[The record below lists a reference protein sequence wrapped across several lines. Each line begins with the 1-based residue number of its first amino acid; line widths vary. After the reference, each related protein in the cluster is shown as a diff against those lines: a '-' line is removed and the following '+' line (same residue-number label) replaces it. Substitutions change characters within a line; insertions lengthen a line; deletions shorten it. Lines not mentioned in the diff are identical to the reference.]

1 MFQWVILPLLI
12 FVARILDVSLDTL
25 RILLVGRGKKNIAPL
40 LGFVQVLIWLL
51 AIRQIFLNLSNP
63 VCFIAYAAGFATG
76 TWVGMLIE
84 ERLAIGVEV
93 VRIITRNEASPLIEF
108 LRQKNYRVTKV
119 SGQGASGGVS
129 IVYTIVKRSD
139 TPEVIGIVNRFNP
152 KAFYTIED
160 IRAVTE
166 TFQQGTNPG
175 RRLFKRNTPLRG

>member
-12 FVARILDVSLDTL
+12 FSARILDVSLDTL

-40 LGFVQVLIWLL
+40 LGFVQVSIWLL

-63 VCFIAYAAGFATG
+63 ACFVAYAAGFAAG

-93 VRIITRNEASPLIEF
+93 VRIIARNEAKQLIEF

-119 SGQGASGGVS
+119 SGHGVTGEVS
-129 IVYTIVKRSD
+129 IIYTIVKRRD
-139 TPEVIGIVNRFNP
+139 TPRVIDIVKRFNP

-166 TFQQGTNPG
+166 TFPQGTGPG
-175 RRLFKRNTPLRG
+175 RRLFRRNTPLKG